1 MHRSHRRGSTIAAF
15 VLLVSIALASI
26 TMSSAAYAQSSN
38 GISISGSSTVE
49 PITSL
54 IAEIYAEENPS
65 VAVRVDGPGTGDG
78 FKLFCQGE
86 TDASD
91 ASRPIKDEE
100 AAACA
105 ANGVEHTEFP
115 VAIDGLSL
123 VANTSSKL
131 KCVDFPQIYGLFGP
145 ESDGTFA
152 TAQAIATE
160 LGSTNKALPSKGSVK
175 KFTPGPESG
184 TYDSFIEIGYQS
196 LLDQRIEEG
205 KVETVTDESG
215 DVTAKQALN
224 SDAQFPNDNDI
235 VKRVEGTPDG
245 IGFFGFAFYEENRAD
260 LLDVAILSPETGK
273 CVKAARSSIQKGTY
287 PLRRDLFVYSNNGE
301 VAANKAL
308 RGFLGFYF
316 TKESLT
322 TWVTEAGYVPQPS
335 ATIRATIAAWKTLK
349 G

>member
-1 MHRSHRRGSTIAAF
+1 MSLSTGIAHAQGS
-15 VLLVSIALASI
+15 S
-26 TMSSAAYAQSSN
+26 

-54 IAEIYAEENPS
+54 IAEFYAEENPS

-78 FKLFCQGE
+78 FKLFCASE

-100 AAACA
+100 ATTCA
-105 ANGVEHTEFP
+105 ENGVEYTEFR

-123 VANTSSKL
+123 VANTASKL

-152 TAQAIATE
+152 TAQTIAAE
-160 LGSTNKALPSKGSVK
+160 LGSTNKALPAKGSVK

-196 LLDQRIEEG
+196 LLDQRVEEG
-205 KVETVTDESG
+205 KVETVTDDSG
-215 DVTAKQALN
+215 ETVAKQVLN
-224 SDAQFPNDNDI
+224 SDGQFPNDNDI
-235 VKRVEGTPDG
+235 VKRVEGSKDG
-245 IGFFGFAFYEENRAD
+245 IGFFGFAYYEENQAE
-260 LLDVAILSPETGK
+260 LADVAIVSPETGK
-273 CVKAARSSIQKGTY
+273 CVKATRKTIQNGTY
-287 PLRRDLFVYSNNGE
+287 PLRRDLFVYVNNDKVG
-301 VAANKAL
+301 ANKAL
-308 RGFLGFYF
+308 RGFLGFYL
-316 TKESLT
+316 TKENLT
-322 TWVTEAGYVPQPS
+322 TSVTDAGYVPQPS
-335 ATIRATIAAWKTLK
+335 ATIRETVAAWKTLK